1 MTKLKSLILLISTVS
16 LLPIQILT
24 SKEITQDFNGI
35 QSLEVNPQSVKLDNP
50 FAYSQVVTMA
60 KLNNGQIIDATRDAK
75 VEVQG
80 DAIKISQSGLIEPI
94 KDGNAILNFEINGQK
109 ASISVQVTGQSKKF
123 EPDYVRDIMPVVSR
137 MGCNQGT
144 CHGSKDGKNGF
155 KLSLR
160 GYDPIYDIRAFT
172 DDLGAR
178 RVNVAAPDSSLLLL
192 KATGAVPHE
201 GGQITKPD
209 SNYYNIVK
217 QWIAGGA
224 KLDLST
230 PKVTS
235 IEVFPKNP
243 VVEKIGSKQQIRVVA
258 TFADGYKRDVT
269 KEAFVQSS
277 NTEVAEPAK
286 ESHSL
291 ITTIRRGEA
300 PILIRYEGN
309 YAATTVTVM
318 GDRSGFVW
326 EQPEANNKV
335 DELVASKWER
345 MKIKP
350 SGLCDDYEFVR
361 RVYLDLTG
369 LPPSAEVLQ
378 QFVSD
383 NKPQKVKRDALVD
396 KLVGSNEYIDHW
408 TNKWADLLQV
418 NRKFLGQDGAKGLR
432 EWIKMQVKDN
442 KPYDEFVRNIITAT
456 GSNKDNPPASYYKV
470 LREPTELMENT
481 THLFLATR
489 FNCNKCHDHPFER
502 WTQDQYYELAAY
514 FAQFELKRDPAS
526 GKNNI
531 GGTAVEGAKP
541 LYELVSDKNEG
552 EIIHDR
558 TKEVSPPSFPYSAG
572 ENSDNSETNTR
583 RSALANWITAPDNQY
598 FASSYVNRLWG
609 YMLGTGIIE
618 PLDDIRA
625 GNPPSNPELLKY
637 LEEEFIKSKFNIQH
651 VLRLICKSR
660 TYQLSIET
668 NKWNSDDTTNFSH
681 GKARR
686 LPAEVLY
693 DAIHTSLGAQPNF
706 PGVPAGTRAAQ
717 LPDVGIKL
725 PDGFLDNAGRPVRES
740 ACECERS
747 SGLQL
752 GPIMAL
758 VSGPT
763 VGNAISDPKNILPK
777 LIESSDDDKKVIN
790 EIFLRLLSRPA
801 DEEELSASLAM
812 LDAVDRDHENIV
824 RKVQEREALL
834 KEETVKAEK
843 EREDK
848 IAQAKKTLDDYKAGI
863 AEREAKLDK
872 EQADRIAAADKAVKE
887 FEASIPQKVSEWAK
901 ANSTDSSWEVINP
914 IGFNTSNGSKL
925 ELENDSSLFA
935 SGKNGISNYRIF
947 ATTAID
953 NITGVRIEAI
963 PDQRLPKGGP
973 GRAGDGNFVLT
984 EFDVHA
990 SAVQKKE
997 DWNVVKLWTFDNG
1010 ADGWEKP
1017 NQAELAVDKGVLKID
1032 SKGDDPSITAALNAP
1047 AGTFMVDL
1055 KAEFPGQGKAH
1066 TQLFWTTKKDP
1077 NISEERSTRLTLPRG
1092 KKGWQNYRLFFQT
1105 DSELTSV
1112 RFDPIDDKN
1121 VVYIDAM
1128 RVNRAETP
1136 KLEKFVL
1143 ENAKANHSQDN
1154 YNVTTAV
1161 DGKRD
1166 QDKNGW
1172 AVSPKMNTELMAT
1185 FEVKEQPKLEGRRLL
1200 RFDLDQRYQG
1210 KDFSLGRF
1218 RISITSSPKPIN
1230 FGLPGNIDSIIA
1242 KAENER
1248 TEAETAEITKYYRE
1262 NNSDLKKLQETL
1274 ANAKKPRPADPK
1286 IAELEAS
1293 VKEAEKPI
1301 PQDYKLAQLKKD
1313 AGLSEQQKNQKRL
1326 TAAQDIAW
1334 AIINTPA
1341 FLFNR

>member
-1 MTKLKSLILLISTVS
+1 MTKTKLFITLLSAISF
-16 LLPIQILT
+16 LPLQALW
-24 SKEITQDFNGI
+24 SKETVQDFSSI
-35 QSLEVNPQSVKLDNP
+35 QSLEVNPKSAKLENP
-50 FAYSQVVTMA
+50 FSYSQVVLTA
-60 KLNNGQIIDATRDAK
+60 KLGNGQIIDATRNAK
-75 VEVQG
+75 ASIEGEAV
-80 DAIKISQSGLIEPI
+80 KLSQSGLIEPI
-94 KDGNAILNFEINGQK
+94 KDGNATLHFELHGQK
-109 ASISVQVTGQSKKF
+109 ASVTVQVTGQSEKF
-123 EPDYVRDIMPVVSR
+123 NPDYVRDIMPVVSR

-201 GGQITKPD
+201 GGQITKAD

-217 QWIAGGA
+217 NWIAGGA
-224 KLDLST
+224 KLDLAT
-230 PKVTS
+230 PKVTG

-243 VVEKIGSKQQIRVVA
+243 VVERIGNKQQIRVVA
-258 TFADGYKRDVT
+258 SFADGVTRDVT
-269 KEAFVQSS
+269 REAFVQSG
-277 NTEVAEPAK
+277 NTEVAEPEK

-291 ITTIRRGEA
+291 INTIRRGEA

-326 EQPEANNKV
+326 EEPPSNNKV

-345 MKIKP
+345 MKINP
-350 SGLCDDYEFVR
+350 SGLCDDYEFIR
-361 RVYLDLTG
+361 RIYLDLTG
-369 LPPSAEVLQ
+369 LPPSAEVVQ
-378 QFVSD
+378 AFVSD
-383 NKPQKVKRDALVD
+383 DKPQREKRDALID
-396 KLVGSNEYIDHW
+396 QLVGSNEYIDHW
-408 TNKWADLLQV
+408 TNKWSDLLQV

-432 EWIKMQVKDN
+432 EWIRMQVENN

-456 GSNKDNPPASYYKV
+456 GSNKTNPPASYYKV

-489 FNCNKCHDHPFER
+489 FNCNKCHDHPFEK

-514 FAQFELKRDPAS
+514 FAQVELKRDPAS

-541 LYELVSDKNEG
+541 LYELISDKKEG
-552 EIIHDR
+552 EVIHDR
-558 TKEVSPPSFPYSAG
+558 TKEISPPSFPYSSG
-572 ENSDNSETNTR
+572 RDQSKPKLDTR
-583 RSALANWITAPDNQY
+583 RAELADWITAPGNRY

-609 YMLGTGIIE
+609 YMMGTGIIE

-625 GNPPSNPELLKY
+625 GNPPSNPELLKF
-637 LEEEFIKSKFNIQH
+637 LEGEFIKSNFNIQH
-651 VLRLICKSR
+651 ILRIICKSR
-660 TYQLSIET
+660 TYQLSIAT
-668 NKWNSDDTTNFSH
+668 NKWNSDDTVNFSH

-763 VGNAISDPKNILPK
+763 VGNAISDPKNVLPK
-777 LIESSDDDKKVIN
+777 LIESSEDDTKVIN

-801 DEEELSASLAM
+801 SEDELTATLSM
-812 LDAVDRDHENIV
+812 LDAVEKDHANIV
-824 RKVQEREALL
+824 QKVQERESLL
-834 KEETVKAEK
+834 KEETLKAEK
-843 EREDK
+843 QRETK
-848 IAQAKKTLDDYKAGI
+848 IAEAKKSLTDYQAGI
-863 AEREAKLDK
+863 AEREAKLNK
-872 EQADRIAAADKAVKE
+872 EQADRISNADKAVKE
-887 FEASIPQKVSEWAK
+887 FEASIPQKVSEWAI
-901 ANSTDSSWEVINP
+901 ANSSESKWEVINP
-914 IGFNTSNGSKL
+914 IGFNSTNGSKL

-935 SGKNGISNYRIF
+935 SGKNGIGNYRVY

-953 NITGVRIEAI
+953 HITGVRIETI
-963 PDQRLPKGGP
+963 PDQRLTKGGP
-973 GRAGDGNFVLT
+973 GRAEDGNFVLT
-984 EFDVHA
+984 EFEVHG
-990 SAVQKKE
+990 SHVQKKE
-997 DWNVVKLWTFDNG
+997 DWNVVKLWKFDNG
-1010 ADGWEKP
+1010 TDGWEKP
-1017 NQAELAVDKGVLKID
+1017 NQAEISVNEGVLKID
-1032 SKGDDPSITAALNAP
+1032 SKGDDPSVTASLDSP
-1047 AGTFMVDL
+1047 AGSYMIDL

-1066 TQLFWTTKKDP
+1066 AQLFWTTKKDP

-1092 KKGWQNYRLFFQT
+1092 KEGWQNYRFFFQT
-1105 DSELTSV
+1105 DSELTSL

-1121 VVYIDAM
+1121 IVYVDAM

-1136 KLEKFVL
+1136 KLEKFAL
-1143 ENAKANHSQDN
+1143 ENAKANHSQDD
-1154 YNVTTAV
+1154 YNVTTAI
-1161 DGKRD
+1161 DGKKD
-1166 QDKNGW
+1166 SDKNGW
-1172 AVSPKMNTELMAT
+1172 AIHPKSNTELMAT
-1185 FEVKEQPKLEGRRLL
+1185 FEVKEQPKAEGRRLL

-1210 KDFSLGRF
+1210 KNFSIGRF

-1248 TEAETAEITKYYRE
+1248 TKEEVAEITKYYRE
-1262 NNSDLKKLQETL
+1262 NNGDLKKLQEGL

-1286 IAELEAS
+1286 IAELQANI
-1293 VKEAEKPI
+1293 KEAEKPI
-1301 PQDYKLAQLKKD
+1301 PQDYKLAQLRKD

>member
-1 MTKLKSLILLISTVS
+1 MTALKNLICTGTILSFILTCGLNAEENLQDIESLSLNPTEIQLGSPFANAQVIATAKLMSGDSIDVTRLAKVTILGDSAKINESGFIEPLKDGNSTINFEHKGKTVS
-16 LLPIQILT
+16 L
-24 SKEITQDFNGI
+24 
-35 QSLEVNPQSVKLDNP
+35 SVK
-50 FAYSQVVTMA
+50 
-60 KLNNGQIIDATRDAK
+60 
-75 VEVQG
+75 VQG
-80 DAIKISQSGLIEPI
+80 QANEFK
-94 KDGNAILNFEINGQK
+94 
-109 ASISVQVTGQSKKF
+109 
-123 EPDYVRDIMPVVSR
+123 PDYVRDIMPVISR

-172 DDLGAR
+172 DDLGGR

-201 GGQITKPD
+201 GGQVTKINSD
-209 SNYYNIVK
+209 YYNIVK
-217 QWIAGGA
+217 SWIAGGA
-224 KLDLST
+224 KLKLST
-230 PKVTS
+230 PKVKG

-243 VVEKIGSKQQIRVVA
+243 VVQKIGTKQQIRVIA
-258 TFADGYKRDVT
+258 TYHDGLKRDVT
-269 KEAFVQSS
+269 REAFVQSG
-277 NTEVAEPAK
+277 NTEVAEPEK

-291 ITTIRRGEA
+291 INTIRRGEA

-309 YAATTVTVM
+309 YTATTVTVM

-326 EQPEANNKV
+326 QQPPANNKI

-345 MKIKP
+345 MKILP

-361 RVYLDLTG
+361 RAYLDITG
-369 LPPSAEVLQ
+369 LPPSAQVLQ
-378 QFVSD
+378 DFVSD
-383 NKPQKVKRDALVD
+383 NRDQKQKRDALID
-396 KLVGSNEYIDHW
+396 QLIGSEEYTDHW

-418 NRKFLGQDGAKGLR
+418 NRKFLGQEGAKGLR
-432 EWIKMQVKDN
+432 EWIRMQVKDN
-442 KPYDEFVRNIITAT
+442 KPYDQFVREIITAT
-456 GSNKDNPPASYYKV
+456 GSNKTNPAASYYKI
-470 LREPTELMENT
+470 LREPDALMENT

-514 FAQFELKRDPAS
+514 FAQIEMKRDPAS

-541 LYELVSDKNEG
+541 LYELISDKKEG
-552 EIIHDR
+552 EVIHDR
-558 TKEVSPPSFPYSAG
+558 TKEVSAPSFPYLAG
-572 ENSDNSETNTR
+572 RDITKPKKETR
-583 RSALANWITAPDNQY
+583 RAELADWITAPGNQY

-637 LEEEFIKSKFNIQH
+637 LEQEFISSKFNPQH

-668 NKWNSDDTTNFSH
+668 NKWNNDDNTNFSH

-763 VGNAISDPKNILPK
+763 VGNAISDPNNILPK
-777 LIESSDDDKKVIN
+777 LVNGSEDDKKVIN

-801 DEEELSASLAM
+801 NDDELAASLSLM
-812 LDAVDRDHENIV
+812 NEIDTDHANIV
-824 RKVQEREALL
+824 AMVNERESNLKAETDKATKKRDEAIAAAKSALTKYREEMAAREEKL
-834 KEETVKAEK
+834 NKEQAERIATAEKAIKVFEETV
-843 EREDK
+843 
-848 IAQAKKTLDDYKAGI
+848 
-863 AEREAKLDK
+863 
-872 EQADRIAAADKAVKE
+872 
-887 FEASIPQKVSEWAK
+887 PQKVSAWAK
-901 ANSTDSSWEVINP
+901 ASSTDSSWEVINP
-914 IGFNTSNGSKL
+914 IGFNATNGSKL

-935 SGKNGISNYRIF
+935 SGKNGIGNYRIF
-947 ATTAID
+947 ATTGIQ

-963 PDQRLPKGGP
+963 PDSRLPKGGP
-973 GRAGDGNFVLT
+973 GRSGNFVLT
-984 EFDVHA
+984 EFELHG

-997 DWNVVKLWTFDNG
+997 DWKVVKLWTFDQS

-1017 NQAELAVDKGVLKID
+1017 NQAEIGVDKGVLKIN
-1032 SKGDDPSITAALNAP
+1032 SKGNDPSVTAALNAP

-1066 TQLFWTTKKDP
+1066 VQLFWTTKKDN

-1105 DSELTSV
+1105 DSELTSL

-1121 VVYIDAM
+1121 VVYVDAM
-1128 RVNRAETP
+1128 RVNRAETA
-1136 KLEKFVL
+1136 KLEKFSL
-1143 ENAKANHSQDN
+1143 ENAKADFSQDGYGVN
-1154 YNVTTAV
+1154 TAI
-1161 DGKRD
+1161 DGQRNESG
-1166 QDKNGW
+1166 NGW
-1172 AVSPKMNTELMAT
+1172 AISPQINKPHTAI
-1185 FEVKEQPKLEGRRLL
+1185 FEVKEQPNSDGRRLL
-1200 RFDLDQRYQG
+1200 RFDLDQRYQD
-1210 KDFSLGRF
+1210 KNHSIGRF
-1218 RISITSSPKPIN
+1218 RISVTSSPKPIN
-1230 FGLPGNIDSIIA
+1230 FGLPGNVTSIIA

-1248 TEAETAEITKYYRE
+1248 TEAEVAEITKYYKE
-1262 NNSDLKKLQETL
+1262 NNGDYKKLNEDL

-1286 IAELEAS
+1286 VSELEADI
-1293 VKEAEKPI
+1293 KEAEKPV
-1301 PQDYKLAQLKKD
+1301 PEDYRLAQLRKD
-1313 AGLSEQQKNQKRL
+1313 AALSEQQKSQKRI

>member
-1 MTKLKSLILLISTVS
+1 MTALKNIICTGLISS
-16 LLPIQILT
+16 FILT
-24 SKEITQDFNGI
+24 CSLNAEDNLSEIDSITLNPTVI
-35 QSLEVNPQSVKLDNP
+35 QLDSP
-50 FAYSQVVTMA
+50 FANAQVIATA
-60 KLNNGQIIDATRDAK
+60 KLLSGDSIDVTRLAK
-75 VEVQG
+75 ITVQG
-80 DAIKISQSGLIEPI
+80 DSAKINETGFVEPL
-94 KDGNAILNFEINGQK
+94 KDGNSTINFEHKGKKVSLSVKVKGQENEFK
-109 ASISVQVTGQSKKF
+109 
-123 EPDYVRDIMPVVSR
+123 PDYVRDIMPVISR

-172 DDLGAR
+172 DDLGGR
-178 RVNVAAPDSSLLLL
+178 RVNAAAPDSSLLLL

-201 GGQITKPD
+201 GGQITKINSD
-209 SNYYNIVK
+209 YYNIVK
-217 QWIAGGA
+217 SWISGGA

-230 PKVTS
+230 PKVKG

-243 VVEKIGSKQQIRVVA
+243 VVQKIGTKQQIRVVA
-258 TFADGYKRDVT
+258 TYHDGLKRDVT
-269 KEAFVQSS
+269 REAFVQSG
-277 NTEVAEPAK
+277 NTEVAEPEKAN
-286 ESHSL
+286 HSL

-309 YAATTVTVM
+309 YTATTVTVM

-326 EQPEANNKV
+326 QQPPANNKI

-345 MKIKP
+345 MKILP

-361 RVYLDLTG
+361 RAYLDITG
-369 LPPSAEVLQ
+369 LPPSAQVIQ
-378 QFVSD
+378 DFVSD
-383 NKPQKVKRDALVD
+383 NRDQKQKRDALID
-396 KLVGSNEYIDHW
+396 QLIGSEEYTDHW

-418 NRKFLGQDGAKGLR
+418 NRKFLGQEGAKGLR
-432 EWIKMQVKDN
+432 EWIRMQVKDN
-442 KPYDEFVRNIITAT
+442 KPYDQFVREIITAT
-456 GSNKDNPPASYYKV
+456 GSNKTNPAASYYKI
-470 LREPTELMENT
+470 LREPDALMENT

-514 FAQFELKRDPAS
+514 FAQVDLKRDPAS

-541 LYELVSDKNEG
+541 LYELISDKKEG
-552 EIIHDR
+552 EVIHDR
-558 TKEVSPPSFPYSAG
+558 TKEVSAPSFPYSAG
-572 ENSDNSETNTR
+572 RETSKQTTETR
-583 RSALANWITAPDNQY
+583 RAELADWITAPGNQY

-637 LEEEFIKSKFNIQH
+637 LEQEFIKSKFNIQH

-660 TYQLSIET
+660 TYQLSIQS
-668 NKWNSDDTTNFSH
+668 NKWNDDDATNFSH

-693 DAIHTSLGAQPNF
+693 DTIYASLGAQPKF
-706 PGVPAGTRAAQ
+706 PGVPPGTRAAQ

-763 VGNAISDPKNILPK
+763 VGDAISDPNNVLPK
-777 LIESSDDDKKVIN
+777 LINGSEDDKKVIN

-801 DEEELSASLAM
+801 NEDELTASLSLM
-812 LDAVDRDHENIV
+812 NDIDKDHEKIV
-824 RKVQEREALL
+824 AMVNERESNL
-834 KEETVKAEK
+834 KAETDK
-843 EREDK
+843 ATKKREEA
-848 IAQAKKTLDDYKAGI
+848 IATAKSALAKY
-863 AEREAKLDK
+863 REEMAVREEKLNK
-872 EQADRIAAADKAVKE
+872 EQGERIAAAEKAIKD
-887 FEASIPQKVSEWAK
+887 FEQTIPEKVSAWAK
-901 ANSTDSSWEVINP
+901 ASSTDSSWEVINP
-914 IGFNTSNGSKL
+914 IGFNSTSGSKL

-935 SGKNGISNYRIF
+935 SGKNGVGNYRIF
-947 ATTAID
+947 ATTEIE

-963 PDQRLPKGGP
+963 PDSRLPKGGP
-973 GRAGDGNFVLT
+973 GRSGNFVLT
-984 EFDVHA
+984 EFELHG

-997 DWNVVKLWTFDNG
+997 DWEVVKLWTFDQS

-1017 NQAELAVDKGVLKID
+1017 NQAEIGVENGVLKIN
-1032 SKGDDPSITAALNAP
+1032 SKGNDPSVTAALNAP

-1066 TQLFWTTKKDP
+1066 VQLFWTTKKDN

-1092 KKGWQNYRLFFQT
+1092 KKGWQNYRFFFQT
-1105 DSELTSV
+1105 DSELTSL

-1121 VVYIDAM
+1121 IVYVDAM
-1128 RVNRAETP
+1128 RINRAETA
-1136 KLEKFVL
+1136 KLEKFAL
-1143 ENAKANHSQDN
+1143 ENAKADFSQDGYGVN
-1154 YNVTTAV
+1154 TAI
-1161 DGKRD
+1161 DGQRND
-1166 QDKNGW
+1166 SGNGW
-1172 AVSPKMNTELMAT
+1172 AISPQINKPHTAI
-1185 FEVKEQPKLEGRRLL
+1185 FEVKEQPKVDGRRLL
-1200 RFDLDQRYQG
+1200 KFDLDQRY
-1210 KDFSLGRF
+1210 KDNNHSIGRF
-1218 RISITSSPKPIN
+1218 RISVTSSPKPIN
-1230 FGLPGNIDSIIA
+1230 FGLPGNVTSIIA

-1248 TEAETAEITKYYRE
+1248 TEAEVAEITKYYKE
-1262 NNSDLKKLQETL
+1262 NNGDYKKLNEDL

-1286 IAELEAS
+1286 VAELEADI
-1293 VKEAEKPI
+1293 KEAEKPI
-1301 PQDYKLAQLKKD
+1301 PEDYRLAQLRKD
-1313 AGLSEQQKNQKRL
+1313 ATLSEQQKSQKRI